1 MLRNCGLL
9 FKKVVTK
16 FFEGSLSGMR
26 KKNFGHIKNI
36 LAAGLLTAA
45 FCVCFAAETLAANV
59 IKDIRIGQQNDGIRI
74 VLDGAEKFDYD
85 AFLLSSPNRLV
96 IDVKNATLPKAPNV
110 TPNKIISGF
119 RAGDLADVHGKRL
132 VFTLNGDVNIKKK
145 FALEPN
151 TAQKSWRLV
160 LDLSTQGFGVPA
172 GNVSTKASMASN
184 THRQK
189 IVVLDPGH
197 GGKDP
202 GAIGR
207 SFKTYEKNITLS
219 MGQEL
224 KRQLESKGFKVY
236 MTRSTDIFIPLRKR
250 VDIARRYH
258 ADLFISLH
266 ADSTL
271 NRKAQGLSI
280 YTLSETASD
289 KEAAALAERENK
301 ADIID
306 GLDFSDNSPE
316 INDVLISLSQ
326 NDSRNKSSKFAGY
339 VVDDMKRQVKLVSNA
354 HKFAG
359 FAVLKA
365 PDIPSVLLEM
375 GYLSNYSEEKY
386 LRQPSYRK
394 KLAEAMSRAVVRYFK
409 DPEVASSI

>member
-1 MLRNCGLL
+1 MKACHLIN
-9 FKKVVTK
+9 V
-16 FFEGSLSGMR
+16 
-26 KKNFGHIKNI
+26 KNFFRIAVWAI
-36 LAAGLLTAA
+36 CFCLAFVQVASAS
-45 FCVCFAAETLAANV
+45 NV
-59 IKDIRIGQQNDGIRI
+59 IKDIRLGNQNDGVRI
-74 VLDGAEKFDYD
+74 VLDGSERFAYD
-85 AFLLSSPNRLV
+85 AFLLGNPSRLV
-96 IDVKNATLPKAPNV
+96 IDLKDAVWQNTPKVSKNN
-110 TPNKIISGF
+110 IISGF
-119 RAGDLADVHGKRL
+119 RAADLADGKKGKRL
-132 VFTLNGDVNIKKK
+132 VFELKNNANIKRK
-145 FALEPN
+145 FMLEPQAGKKN
-151 TAQKSWRLV
+151 WRLV
-160 LDLSTQGFGVPA
+160 LDLSTSGTVQPSKTPVIKTQAQP
-172 GNVSTKASMASN
+172 SPQK
-184 THRQK
+184 RKK

-224 KRQLESKGFKVY
+224 KRQLEAKGFKVY

-250 VDIARRYH
+250 VAIARSYH

-280 YTLSETASD
+280 YTLSENASD
-289 KEAAALAERENK
+289 KEAEALAERENK

-306 GLDFSDNSPE
+306 GMDFSDNSPE

-339 VVDDMKRQVKLVSNA
+339 VVNEMKQRVTLVSNA

-365 PDIPSVLLEM
+365 PDIPSVLVEL
-375 GYLSNYSEEKY
+375 GYLSNYSEEKF
-386 LRQPSYRK
+386 LRQPAYRK
-394 KLAEAMSRAVVRYFK
+394 KLGEAITKAVMRYFN
-409 DPEVASSI
+409 DPEVASAL

>member
-1 MLRNCGLL
+1 MMPRYFSLM
-9 FKKVVTK
+9 KKCHLINVK
-16 FFEGSLSGMR
+16 IFFRIAVWAIS
-26 KKNFGHIKNI
+26 FC
-36 LAAGLLTAA
+36 LAFVQVASAS
-45 FCVCFAAETLAANV
+45 NV
-59 IKDIRIGQQNDGIRI
+59 IKDIRLGNQNDGVRI
-74 VLDGAEKFDYD
+74 VLDGSEKFAYD
-85 AFLLSSPNRLV
+85 AFLLGNPSRLV
-96 IDVKNATLPKAPNV
+96 IDLKDAVWQNTPKVSKNN
-110 TPNKIISGF
+110 IISEF
-119 RAGDLADVHGKRL
+119 RAADLANGKKGKRL
-132 VFTLNGDVNIKKK
+132 VFELKNNANIKRK
-145 FALEPN
+145 FMLEPQ
-151 TAQKSWRLV
+151 AGQKNWRLV
-160 LDLSTQGFGVPA
+160 LDLNTSGTVQPSKTPVIKTQAQP
-172 GNVSTKASMASN
+172 SPQK
-184 THRQK
+184 RKK

-224 KRQLESKGFKVY
+224 KRQLEAKGFKVY

-250 VDIARRYH
+250 VAIARSYH

-280 YTLSETASD
+280 YTLSENASD
-289 KEAAALAERENK
+289 KEAEALAERENK

-306 GLDFSDNSPE
+306 GMDFSDNSPE

-339 VVDDMKRQVKLVSNA
+339 VVNEMKQRVTLVSNA

-365 PDIPSVLLEM
+365 PDIPSVLVEL
-375 GYLSNYSEEKY
+375 GYLSNYSEEKF
-386 LRQPSYRK
+386 LRQPAYRK
-394 KLAEAMSRAVVRYFK
+394 KLSEAITKAVMRYFN
-409 DPEVASSI
+409 DPEVASAL

>member
-1 MLRNCGLL
+1 MMKMN
-9 FKKVVTK
+9 FKYW
-16 FFEGSLSGMR
+16 
-26 KKNFGHIKNI
+26 KNK
-36 LAAGLLTAA
+36 LAAGLFALVFSVCTALPA
-45 FCVCFAAETLAANV
+45 LALNT
-59 IKDIRIGQQNDGIRI
+59 IKDVRIGQQNDGIRI
-74 VLDGAEKFDYD
+74 VLDGTEKFSYD
-85 AFLLSSPNRLV
+85 AFLLDSPNRLV
-96 IDVKNATLPKAPNV
+96 IDVKNAVLAK
-110 TPNKIISGF
+110 TPQVKNGKIIGGF
-119 RAGDLADVHGKRL
+119 RAGDLATGKGKRL
-132 VFTLNGDVNIKKK
+132 VFTLNSNVNIKKK

-151 TAQKSWRLV
+151 AAQKNWRLV
-160 LDLSTQGFGVPA
+160 LDLSTQGFALPSA
-172 GNVSTKASMASN
+172 NVSNKAVTTSN
-184 THRQK
+184 AHRKK

-219 MGQEL
+219 MGREL
-224 KRQLESKGFKVY
+224 KKILENKGFKVY

-250 VDIARRYH
+250 VAIARSYH

-266 ADSTL
+266 ADSAA
-271 NRKAQGLSI
+271 NRKAQGLSV

-306 GLDFSDNSPE
+306 GIDFSDNSPE

-339 VVDDMKRQVKLVSNA
+339 VVSNMQKQVKLVSNA

-365 PDIPSVLLEM
+365 PDIPSILIEL
-375 GYLSNYSEEKY
+375 GYLSNYNEEKF
-386 LRQPSYRK
+386 LRQPSYRR
-394 KLAEAMSRAVVRYFK
+394 KLADSIAQAVVRYFK
-409 DPEVASSI
+409 DPEIASSI

>member
-1 MLRNCGLL
+1 
-9 FKKVVTK
+9 
-16 FFEGSLSGMR
+16 
-26 KKNFGHIKNI
+26 
-36 LAAGLLTAA
+36 
-45 FCVCFAAETLAANV
+45 
-59 IKDIRIGQQNDGIRI
+59 
-74 VLDGAEKFDYD
+74 
-85 AFLLSSPNRLV
+85 
-96 IDVKNATLPKAPNV
+96 
-110 TPNKIISGF
+110 
-119 RAGDLADVHGKRL
+119 
-132 VFTLNGDVNIKKK
+132 
-145 FALEPN
+145 
-151 TAQKSWRLV
+151 
-160 LDLSTQGFGVPA
+160 
-172 GNVSTKASMASN
+172 
-184 THRQK
+184 
-189 IVVLDPGH
+189 
-197 GGKDP
+197 
-202 GAIGR
+202 
-207 SFKTYEKNITLS
+207 

-289 KEAAALAERENK
+289 KEAEALAERENK

-339 VVDDMKRQVKLVSNA
+339 VVDDMKKQVKLVNNA

-375 GYLSNYSEEKY
+375 GYLSNYSEEKF

-394 KLAEAMSRAVVRYFK
+394 KLAEAMTRAVVRYFK